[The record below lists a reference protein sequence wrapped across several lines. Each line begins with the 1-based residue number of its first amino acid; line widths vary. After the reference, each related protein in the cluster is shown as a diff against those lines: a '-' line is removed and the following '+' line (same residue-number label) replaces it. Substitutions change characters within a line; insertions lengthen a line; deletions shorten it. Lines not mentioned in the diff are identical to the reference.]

1 MHVPFPFPLTI
12 LAILFALLVYF
23 GLSLV
28 VGKARGT
35 YDVPAPAS
43 SGHPEFDK
51 RNRVHMNTLEQLAL
65 FLPAIFLAAPVLGDA
80 ITAALGLVF
89 SIGRIIYARSYYSDP
104 KTRSL
109 GFSLTM
115 LPTLVLIVAAAWG
128 AIRMMIV

>member
-12 LAILFALLVYF
+12 LAILLALLVYF

-51 RNRVHMNTLEQLAL
+51 RNRVHINTLEQLAL

-115 LPTLVLIVAAAWG
+115 LPTLVLIIAAAWG
-128 AIRMMIV
+128 AIRMMIA

>member
-12 LAILFALLVYF
+12 LAILLSLLVYF

-28 VGKARGT
+28 VGKARAT

-43 SGHPEFDK
+43 AGHPEFDK
-51 RNRVHMNTLEQLAL
+51 RNRVHVNTLEQLAL

-80 ITAALGLVF
+80 ITAVLGLVF
-89 SIGRIIYARSYYSDP
+89 SIGRLIYARSYYRDP

-115 LPTLVLIVAAAWG
+115 LPTLVLIIAAAGG